1 MKFSFPAVFVGVGML
16 GVSLFQA
23 VTGHPPF
30 SFFEAYLLAAL
41 FVVLG
46 AMGGFEWGFCCLVLQ
61 AFVALLFRDA
71 TFSAYILLVVA
82 SVWYIGVILLAVHGS
97 RVLMG
102 ISAGVLFIG
111 LLLERIPTFSFQQ
124 WLLFSA
130 LFLLE
135 VSMMYLASNVMR
147 GRWFSPY
154 A

>member
-30 SFFEAYLLAAL
+30 SFLEAYLLAAL

-46 AMGGFEWGFCCLVLQ
+46 AMGGFEWGFCCLALQ
-61 AFVALLFRDA
+61 ALVALFFRDA
-71 TFSAYILLVVA
+71 VFSSYVLLIVS

-102 ISAGVLFIG
+102 IAAGVLFVG
-111 LLLERIPTFSFQQ
+111 LLLERIPTFSFPQ
-124 WLLFSA
+124 WLLFFA
-130 LFLLE
+130 LFFLE
-135 VSMMYLASNVMR
+135 VSTMYLASNVMR

>member
-1 MKFSFPAVFVGVGML
+1 ML
-16 GVSLFQA
+16 GVSLVQA

-30 SFFEAYLLAAL
+30 SFVEAYFLAAL

-61 AFVALLFRDA
+61 ALVALLFRDA
-71 TFSAYILLVVA
+71 SFSAYTLFIVA
-82 SVWYIGVILLAVHGS
+82 CVWYAGVMLLAVHGS

-102 ISAGVLFIG
+102 ISAGVLFVG

-135 VSMMYLASNVMR
+135 VSMMYLASNMMR

>member
-1 MKFSFPAVFVGVGML
+1 MKFSFPAVLVGVGML
-16 GVSLFQA
+16 ALSILQA
-23 VTGHPPF
+23 ATGHPPY
-30 SFFEAYLLAAL
+30 SFLEAYVLAAL

-61 AFVALLFRDA
+61 AAIAFLFRDA
-71 TFSAYILLVVA
+71 VYSASWLLVVA
-82 SVWYIGVILLAVHGS
+82 CIWYVGVTLLAVHGS

-102 ISAGVLFIG
+102 IAAGILFAG
-111 LLLERIPTFSFQQ
+111 LLIERIPTFTFQH
-124 WLLFSA
+124 WLLFFA

-135 VSMMYLASNVMR
+135 VSSMYLAGNVLR

>member
-1 MKFSFPAVFVGVGML
+1 M
-16 GVSLFQA
+16 
-23 VTGHPPF
+23 
-30 SFFEAYLLAAL
+30 LAAL
-41 FVVLG
+41 FVVFG

-61 AFVALLFRDA
+61 ALVALLFRDA
-71 TFSAYILLVVA
+71 TFSAYVLFTVA
-82 SVWYIGVILLAVHGS
+82 CVWYVGVTLLAVHGS

-102 ISAGVLFIG
+102 IAAGVLFIG

-130 LFLLE
+130 FFLLE
-135 VSMMYLASNVMR
+135 VSVMYLAGNMMR

>member
-16 GVSLFQA
+16 GISLFQV
-23 VTGHPPF
+23 VTGHPPL
-30 SFFEAYLLAAL
+30 SFLEAYFLAAL

-61 AFVALLFRDA
+61 ALVTFFFRDA
-71 TFSAYILLVVA
+71 AFSAFVLLIVA
-82 SVWYIGVILLAVHGS
+82 CVWYVGVILLAVHGS

-102 ISAGVLFIG
+102 IAAGVLFIG